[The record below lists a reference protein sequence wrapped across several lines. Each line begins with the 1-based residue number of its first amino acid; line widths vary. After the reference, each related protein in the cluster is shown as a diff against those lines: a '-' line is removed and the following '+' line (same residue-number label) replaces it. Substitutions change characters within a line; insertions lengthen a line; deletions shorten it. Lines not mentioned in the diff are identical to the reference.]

1 MKKTI
6 SMFLTIVM
14 LFSMAPAVLASEGDA
29 EGTPSP
35 IYSDMSDS
43 DWYAYAV
50 ENLAANG
57 IHVGKSNNLFSP
69 DDILT
74 ESDVITYLGQMG
86 DTQGMKTAPADS
98 EAHESVNSTSSNAE
112 PPVTRQETIF
122 DLYSFAERNDKNT
135 TFNSYLANYSDG
147 SQIDAYAV
155 DAMNWG
161 ISAGIITEP
170 QLSPGNAVSRAD
182 FAVLLNRYLRN
193 IHDSEPDG
201 DFSNDYGIRME
212 VPSPAQQTIEPGC
225 DFYIIGDFIANVPVP
240 DDAHVE
246 VKITNRSNGSTP
258 RILYCDKKNDYE
270 NLYVD
275 YEYLNVW
282 SDNGNRE
289 EFRKAGMPDLVY
301 DKNNPETFKN
311 TWIKCFYS
319 DKRFSATVYGG
330 EFNRDVNPKD
340 QFGNTL
346 KVLDPGK
353 YYIDVNVTSSDGKY
367 IIAYAHED
375 LTIGTYPN
383 KIVSPF
389 EPESHFNDIKAECK
403 KTGYEIFLD
412 PFPGYWNCSFI
423 NPEWGEDYY
432 GTITAKWHYMD
443 AAEYNSGNIHFYI
456 YNVGLNSTSYNLEI
470 SHMEAID
477 GSLDRL
483 TNYYYSMGEPSLHN
497 GAIKSTFVEMD
508 TSKSP
513 IAYSRVDFLDT
524 SLGDNILDMRT
535 LATVRTERC
544 KDTVTCNTGEILA
557 FYGVCK
563 PIMSIGKLTPNDKYV
578 YSPNNEIETVTYTL
592 TVEGTGETTTVTKK
606 VGLDRIDS
614 PEPLEA
620 THGIFEFKHD
630 FEIPEKWAGQTV
642 HMAYS
647 VADKYGTVIAAG
659 IEGPSIIVQA

>member
-275 YEYLNVW
+275 YE
-282 SDNGNRE
+282 
-289 EFRKAGMPDLVY
+289 
-301 DKNNPETFKN
+301 
-311 TWIKCFYS
+311 
-319 DKRFSATVYGG
+319 
-330 EFNRDVNPKD
+330 
-340 QFGNTL
+340 
-346 KVLDPGK
+346 
-353 YYIDVNVTSSDGKY
+353 
-367 IIAYAHED
+367 
-375 LTIGTYPN
+375 
-383 KIVSPF
+383 
-389 EPESHFNDIKAECK
+389 
-403 KTGYEIFLD
+403 
-412 PFPGYWNCSFI
+412 
-423 NPEWGEDYY
+423 
-432 GTITAKWHYMD
+432 
-443 AAEYNSGNIHFYI
+443 
-456 YNVGLNSTSYNLEI
+456 
-470 SHMEAID
+470 
-477 GSLDRL
+477 
-483 TNYYYSMGEPSLHN
+483 
-497 GAIKSTFVEMD
+497 
-508 TSKSP
+508 
-513 IAYSRVDFLDT
+513 
-524 SLGDNILDMRT
+524 
-535 LATVRTERC
+535 
-544 KDTVTCNTGEILA
+544 
-557 FYGVCK
+557 
-563 PIMSIGKLTPNDKYV
+563 
-578 YSPNNEIETVTYTL
+578 
-592 TVEGTGETTTVTKK
+592 
-606 VGLDRIDS
+606 
-614 PEPLEA
+614 
-620 THGIFEFKHD
+620 
-630 FEIPEKWAGQTV
+630 
-642 HMAYS
+642 
-647 VADKYGTVIAAG
+647 
-659 IEGPSIIVQA
+659 

>member
-1 MKKTI
+1 MQRLN
-6 SMFLTIVM
+6 F
-14 LFSMAPAVLASEGDA
+14 A
-29 EGTPSP
+29 
-35 IYSDMSDS
+35 DS

-389 EPESHFNDIKAECK
+389 EPESHFNAIKAECK

-443 AAEYNSGNIHFYI
+443 AAEYNS
-456 YNVGLNSTSYNLEI
+456 
-470 SHMEAID
+470 
-477 GSLDRL
+477 
-483 TNYYYSMGEPSLHN
+483 
-497 GAIKSTFVEMD
+497 
-508 TSKSP
+508 
-513 IAYSRVDFLDT
+513 
-524 SLGDNILDMRT
+524 
-535 LATVRTERC
+535 
-544 KDTVTCNTGEILA
+544 
-557 FYGVCK
+557 
-563 PIMSIGKLTPNDKYV
+563 
-578 YSPNNEIETVTYTL
+578 
-592 TVEGTGETTTVTKK
+592 
-606 VGLDRIDS
+606 
-614 PEPLEA
+614 
-620 THGIFEFKHD
+620 
-630 FEIPEKWAGQTV
+630 
-642 HMAYS
+642 
-647 VADKYGTVIAAG
+647 
-659 IEGPSIIVQA
+659 